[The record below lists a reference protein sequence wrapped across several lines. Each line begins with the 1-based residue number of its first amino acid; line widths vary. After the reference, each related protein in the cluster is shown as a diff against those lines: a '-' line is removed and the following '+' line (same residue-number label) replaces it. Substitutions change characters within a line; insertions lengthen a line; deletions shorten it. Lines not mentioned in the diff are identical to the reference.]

1 MSDSLFGAMYG
12 TPAPAADV
20 VQAMLDV
27 EAALAAAQADA
38 GLIPAAAAAAI
49 GGCARSDRFDADRLA
64 RRSVASASPVVPL
77 VEELRAIVPA
87 EYAAD
92 VHRDATSQD
101 ILDTALCLV
110 AARSLDRIVEDLIE
124 ATATL
129 ATLAREHRDTVQ
141 MGRTLLRDA
150 IPTTFGTVCDGWR
163 SGIGE
168 SLVLLRHVRRER
180 LAVQLG
186 GPVGTLSQP
195 DVVYGMANRLDL
207 AAPSAPWHTQRVRI
221 AELAAALG
229 ITLGSLAKIAQ
240 DVLLLGQ
247 DAIAEVAEGSAG
259 GSSSMPHKKNAAL
272 SVQIAAAAHRGPG
285 LVATVLA
292 GMPQELQRAA
302 GRWQAEWPVV
312 AELLALTATAA
323 QHTRALLTGLS
334 VDADRMRSNAG

>member
-1 MSDSLFGAMYG
+1 
-12 TPAPAADV
+12 
-20 VQAMLDV
+20 
-27 EAALAAAQADA
+27 
-38 GLIPAAAAAAI
+38 
-49 GGCARSDRFDADRLA
+49 
-64 RRSVASASPVVPL
+64 VASATPVVPL
-77 VEELRAIVPA
+77 VEELRAIVPS

-150 IPTTFGTVCDGWR
+150 LPTTFGAVCDGWR
-163 SGIGE
+163 GGVGE
-168 SLVLLRHVRRER
+168 SLALLHHVRRER

-186 GPVGTLSQP
+186 GPVGALVQP
-195 DVVYGMANRLDL
+195 QTVAALAKRLDL
-207 AAPSAPWHTQRVRI
+207 AAPPAPWHTQRVRI

-229 ITLGSLAKIAQ
+229 ITLGSLGKIAQ

-272 SVQIAAAAHRGPG
+272 SVQVAANAHRGPG

-312 AELLALTATAA
+312 AELLALTGSAA
-323 QHTRALLTGLS
+323 RHARTMLAGLR
-334 VDADRMRSNAG
+334 VDTDRMRANAS